1 MGSGDVTVSGAWRCS
16 QVALLGKPSAQASP
30 WLRVVVVAL
39 VCPEPPKAFLT
50 LEGGGASTA
59 STFSLEHGWERCPAW
74 GWKGPSVGRVEACL
88 PARGHREQV

>member
-1 MGSGDVTVSGAWRCS
+1 MGSGDVTAAGAWRCS
-16 QVALLGKPSAQASP
+16 QAALLGKPLGQAGP
-30 WLRVVVVAL
+30 WLWVVVVAL

-59 STFSLEHGWERCPAW
+59 STFSLEHGWERRPARRR
-74 GWKGPSVGRVEACL
+74 KGPSVGRVEACL